1 MSEESA
7 PLIGPALPPGY
18 RVRGQHSQSEADRLR
33 RSKAALDKTVA
44 GPALPPGFQS
54 SKSSESSDDDEV
66 ISCTNEGKQNLAQ
79 ELRKSDGLSM
89 EESNG
94 TLRARCKQPDAPQ
107 VEDDDGG
114 FFGPALPPGF
124 PKREQ
129 SPERPFIGPALPPG
143 FRRSEKETELV
154 APSSLRMPPPDEDS
168 DEEALIG
175 PMPSM
180 GIVESSVVADI
191 EQRSKRMK
199 EILVSGD
206 MDDAQ
211 KQARETWMTELP
223 PVLQHIGLGA
233 RTFKRRANGESSDR
247 SIWTDTPADRERK
260 AQEMSEAKESSAR
273 DPEPPRL
280 SERDK
285 RLAKEVASYN
295 ESTRSESLLDMHS
308 KKLKRKAEAEKNRPQ
323 ERRAFDRDLDLQV
336 HRFDEAQKKALIKKS
351 KELNS
356 RFSHGKSNMFL

>member
-1 MSEESA
+1 MDVVKMFSLA
-7 PLIGPALPPGY
+7 GLPKT
-18 RVRGQHSQSEADRLR
+18 RAHRLKIR
-33 RSKAALDKTVA
+33 DWL
-44 GPALPPGFQS
+44 
-54 SKSSESSDDDEV
+54 
-66 ISCTNEGKQNLAQ
+66 
-79 ELRKSDGLSM
+79 LR
-89 EESNG
+89 
-94 TLRARCKQPDAPQ
+94 
-107 VEDDDGG
+107 
-114 FFGPALPPGF
+114 
-124 PKREQ
+124 
-129 SPERPFIGPALPPG
+129 
-143 FRRSEKETELV
+143 TE
-154 APSSLRMPPPDEDS
+154 PPDEDS